1 MQLDHLN
8 GRRCRFIA
16 LVSVFSAR
24 PVECLLLVVH
34 RQDTECYRHIPLYLQ
49 LSLRYVIDAYRD
61 LGLGDR
67 FFTPMFEKLVGAGWV
82 RGMIVAGASEEAIR
96 ARWVPDVER
105 YREKRVQY
113 LLYE

>member
-1 MQLDHLN
+1 MT
-8 GRRCRFIA
+8 GRA
-16 LVSVFSAR
+16 FSFTPRPTAGAKHPPLEGRLCYGVDLRGMPLSEAR
-24 PVECLLLVVH
+24 EVGF
-34 RQDTECYRHIPLYLQ
+34 
-49 LSLRYVIDAYRD
+49 SLRYVIDAYRD

>member
-1 MQLDHLN
+1 MPLRGHGREPRTRN
-8 GRRCRFIA
+8 GLTAGAKHPPLEGRLCHGVDLRGMP
-16 LVSVFSAR
+16 LSEAR
-24 PVECLLLVVH
+24 EVGF
-34 RQDTECYRHIPLYLQ
+34 
-49 LSLRYVIDAYRD
+49 SLRYVIDAYRD

-82 RGMIVAGASEEAIR
+82 RGMIVAGASEEVIR

>member
-1 MQLDHLN
+1 MS
-8 GRRCRFIA
+8 CVMASI
-16 LVSVFSAR
+16 SFSRAASSASLSRLAR
-24 PVECLLLVVH
+24 EVGF
-34 RQDTECYRHIPLYLQ
+34 
-49 LSLRYVIDAYRD
+49 SLRYVIDAYRD

>member
-1 MQLDHLN
+1 M
-8 GRRCRFIA
+8 CI
-16 LVSVFSAR
+16 
-24 PVECLLLVVH
+24 
-34 RQDTECYRHIPLYLQ
+34 
-49 LSLRYVIDAYRD
+49 RD
-61 LGLGDR
+61 R
-67 FFTPMFEKLVGAGWV
+67 VGAGWV

>member
-1 MQLDHLN
+1 MFQLFVYIH
-8 GRRCRFIA
+8 RRG
-16 LVSVFSAR
+16 
-24 PVECLLLVVH
+24 LLLVLH
-34 RQDTECYRHIPLYLQ
+34 EL
-49 LSLRYVIDAYRD
+49 
-61 LGLGDR
+61 
-67 FFTPMFEKLVGAGWV
+67 AGWV

>member
-1 MQLDHLN
+1 MEKNCIFLPECATIHGGMDIIN
-8 GRRCRFIA
+8 A
-16 LVSVFSAR
+16 L
-24 PVECLLLVVH
+24 
-34 RQDTECYRHIPLYLQ
+34 
-49 LSLRYVIDAYRD
+49 
-61 LGLGDR
+61 
-67 FFTPMFEKLVGAGWV
+67 M